1 MNEMRTAFPGQNS
14 NEPVFIFLRRYYLA
28 FLPSLLIILV
38 MFAVGCAMLGY
49 TIFGLRHSPGVDA
62 SFYNWAVAVSG
73 IFILFT
79 IGFTTVAWLDF
90 YFDIHIVTDRRV
102 VDVNQNRLFSRDVS
116 ELSLEDIEDV
126 SVNFSGILST
136 FFNYGAI
143 EVQTAGTRANFHF
156 QEIANP
162 REVASI
168 ISDLSD
174 QAKKGIAE
182 HYRFPQTNVK
192 GVINNSLIM
201 DREGLIEQGALRS
214 DEKLDLE
221 EHV

>member
-28 FLPSLLIILV
+28 FLPTLLIILV

-49 TIFGLRHSPGVDA
+49 TIFVLRHSPSVDPG
-62 SFYNWAVAVSG
+62 FYNWAVAISG

-102 VDVNQNRLFSRDVS
+102 VNVNQNRLFSRDVS

-126 SVNFSGILST
+126 SVNFSGILAT

-143 EVQTAGTRANFHF
+143 EVQTAGTRVNFHF

-192 GVINNSLIM
+192 GVINNCLIM

-214 DEKLDLE
+214 DEKLNLE